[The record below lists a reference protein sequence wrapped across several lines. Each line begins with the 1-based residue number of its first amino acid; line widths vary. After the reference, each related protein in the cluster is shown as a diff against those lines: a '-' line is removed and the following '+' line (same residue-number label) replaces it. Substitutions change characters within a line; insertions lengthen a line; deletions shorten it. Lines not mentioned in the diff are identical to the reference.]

1 MVSSFISSVIEK
13 KDWYD
18 YKSQLQVFLQQT
30 LKQTPSYSVIAVE
43 GPDHNPS
50 FKVQVTAAGN
60 VYGPCEGKSKKEA
73 EQNVAKLA
81 YQDLCKK

>member
-1 MVSSFISSVIEK
+1 M
-13 KDWYD
+13 
-18 YKSQLQVFLQQT
+18 
-30 LKQTPSYSVIAVE
+30 IAVE